1 MARPQSPDYDRRREA
16 ILAAAARLYATKGF
30 PGASVA
36 ELAKACNSSKS
47 LIYHYFPS
55 KDDILYA
62 VMAEHLDAL
71 TEAAETA
78 CATGSADARLRAL
91 TVAFMRLYASA
102 QNHHKVLLN
111 ELDNLP
117 PQRRAAVVAKQRRI
131 IEAAE
136 SVITEIAP
144 GGGARVNTMLF
155 FGMINWTH
163 TWFDPTGPVMPEML
177 ALRVVDLML
186 RGVQAS

>member
-16 ILAAAARLYATKGF
+16 ILAAAAQLFAKKGY

-36 ELAKACNSSKS
+36 ELAKACRTSKS

-78 CATGSADARLRAL
+78 CAMPTRATSTLNSAASGLRRNA
-91 TVAFMRLYASA
+91 TV
-102 QNHHKVLLN
+102 Q
-111 ELDNLP
+111 
-117 PQRRAAVVAKQRRI
+117 
-131 IEAAE
+131 
-136 SVITEIAP
+136 
-144 GGGARVNTMLF
+144 
-155 FGMINWTH
+155 
-163 TWFDPTGPVMPEML
+163 ML
-177 ALRVVDLML
+177 AGSCSRK
-186 RGVQAS
+186 